1 MDLIVSFPQDDTVFI
16 GFFIM
21 YNKESGKGKG
31 TFIIDEALTAL
42 RQEGFK
48 KARLVYMKGN
58 PQSKAFLEKSGFI
71 EIDIIERNRATVVVL
86 EKTL

>member
-1 MDLIVSFPQDDTVFI
+1 MMDS
-16 GFFIM
+16 
-21 YNKESGKGKG
+21 KKSGKGEG

-58 PQSKAFLEKSGFI
+58 PQSKAF
-71 EIDIIERNRATVVVL
+71 
-86 EKTL
+86 